1 MKTLNGLAAEYEA
14 SIRDIEQIVIK
25 TRAEMHEAKKMRNTD
40 EMKRLGAKL
49 AVLYEEIR
57 DMRIVSQK
65 LRTYY
70 DDETLFQEAI

>member
-1 MKTLNGLAAEYEA
+1 MKTLRELACEYEN
-14 SIRDIEQIVIK
+14 SINAIEEVVRK
-25 TRAEMHEAKKMRNTD
+25 TRTAMNDAKKSRNID
-40 EMKRLGAKL
+40 EIKRLGAKL

>member
-1 MKTLNGLAAEYEA
+1 MKTLIELAEEYEN
-14 SIRDIEQIVIK
+14 SIRDIEEIVRK
-25 TRAEMHEAKKMRNTD
+25 TRTAMKEAGKIHNFDEVKK
-40 EMKRLGAKL
+40 LGAKL

-70 DDETLFQEAI
+70 DEETLFQEAI

>member
-1 MKTLNGLAAEYEA
+1 MKTLNGLAVEYEA
-14 SIRDIEQIVIK
+14 SINEIEQIVIK
-25 TRAEMHEAKKMRNTD
+25 TRAQLQDAKKMRNTD
-40 EMKRLGAKL
+40 EIKRLGAKL

-70 DDETLFQEAI
+70 DEETLFQEAI

>member
-1 MKTLNGLAAEYEA
+1 MKTLSELASEYEK
-14 SIRDIEQIVIK
+14 SIDAIEEIVRE
-25 TRAEMHEAKKMRNTD
+25 TRAAMNDAKKKHNID
-40 EMKRLGAKL
+40 EIKSLGAKL
-49 AVLYEEIR
+49 TILYEEIR

>member
-1 MKTLNGLAAEYEA
+1 MKTLSELADEYNS
-14 SIRDIEQIVIK
+14 SIRDIEDIVRK
-25 TRAEMHEAKKMRNTD
+25 TRAAMHEAVKKHNTD
-40 EMKRLGAKL
+40 ESKKLGAKL

-70 DDETLFQEAI
+70 DDETKFQEAI

>member
-1 MKTLNGLAAEYEA
+1 MKTLNGLAVEYEA
-14 SIRDIEQIVIK
+14 SINEIDQLVIK
-25 TRAEMHEAKKMRNTD
+25 TRAQLQDAKKMRNTD
-40 EMKRLGAKL
+40 EIKRLGTKL

-70 DDETLFQEAI
+70 DEETLFQESI